1 MFGNLDFK
9 IKACLDK
16 VECLELRVDSEA
28 LYLVKWCM
36 VLSFSKDLD
45 WSDGRR
51 VMLILDFPCLCY
63 TNVYEE

>member
-9 IKACLDK
+9 IKACSNK

-28 LYLVKWCM
+28 LSLEKWCM

-45 WSDGRR
+45 WSD
-51 VMLILDFPCLCY
+51 
-63 TNVYEE
+63 